1 MSSKILMPALSPT
14 MTEGVINQWLV
25 KVGDV
30 VKAGDIIAEIETDK
44 ATMEVE
50 AVDEGKITHLLE
62 DTVNKQIPV
71 NSVIAII
78 DGDNNETIENK
89 KKIES
94 TSENI
99 KDKEIE
105 KPKQILVSKI
115 FQNNNSQNSD
125 SRLKASP
132 LVKKIAKENNLDLS
146 KFNGTGPDGR
156 IIKRDLEN
164 NNIAEE
170 IPNAL
175 LEGDIS
181 IPIEGDISIPSTMRK
196 VIAKR
201 TLEAKQQIPHFY
213 LTVESNVDKLINLRK
228 KINENN
234 SIKVSFNDLI
244 VKAISLAMKKN
255 PNTNVYWQNDKI
267 YKLNDIDVSVAVA
280 IDEGLITPIIKNA
293 DSKGLNII
301 SSEIRELA
309 KLAKT
314 NSLTPEQYTGG
325 SITVSNLGMFGISEF
340 AAIISPPQSSI
351 LAIGKIIKKPVV
363 VDDEVVVGNTL
374 KSTLSAD
381 HRVLDGA
388 VAGKLLKDFND
399 IIEDPFEIWINSSDM
414 EIL

>member
-1 MSSKILMPALSPT
+1 
-14 MTEGVINQWLV
+14 MTDGIINQWLV
-25 KVGDV
+25 KVGDI

-50 AVDEGKITHLLE
+50 AVDEGKITHILE
-62 DTVNKQIPV
+62 DTANKQIPV

-78 DGDNNETIENK
+78 DGDESESIENK
-89 KKIES
+89 KKIEN
-94 TSENI
+94 TSEDK
-99 KDKEIE
+99 KDEEIE
-105 KPKQILVSKI
+105 KPKQFLDAKISQNSK
-115 FQNNNSQNSD
+115 SQNSD
-125 SRLKASP
+125 DRLKASP
-132 LVKKIAKENNLDLS
+132 LVKKIAKESNLDLS

-156 IIKRDLEN
+156 IIKRDIDS
-164 NNIAEE
+164 NNIVE
-170 IPNAL
+170 
-175 LEGDIS
+175 DIQNT
-181 IPIEGDISIPSTMRK
+181 PFDGEISIPSTMRK

-301 SSEIRELA
+301 SGEIRELA

-351 LAIGKIIKKPVV
+351 LAVGKIIKKPIV
-363 VDDEVVVGNTL
+363 VDDEVIVGNTL

-399 IIEDPFEIWINSSDM
+399 IIEDPFEIWIKSSDM

>member
-1 MSSKILMPALSPT
+1 MPALSPT
-14 MTEGVINQWLV
+14 MTDGIINQWLV
-25 KVGDV
+25 KVGDT

-50 AVDEGKITHLLE
+50 AVDEGKITHILE
-62 DTVNKQIPV
+62 DTANKQIPV

-78 DGDNNETIENK
+78 DGDESESIENK
-89 KKIES
+89 KKIEN
-94 TSENI
+94 TSEDK
-99 KDKEIE
+99 KDEKIE
-105 KPKQILVSKI
+105 PPKQFLEAKISQNSK
-115 FQNNNSQNSD
+115 SQNSD
-125 SRLKASP
+125 DRLKASP

-156 IIKRDLEN
+156 IIKRDIDS

-170 IPNAL
+170 IQNTPL
-175 LEGDIS
+175 D
-181 IPIEGDISIPSTMRK
+181 GDISIPSTMRK

-201 TLEAKQQIPHFY
+201 TMEAKQQIPHFY

-255 PNTNVYWQNDKI
+255 PNTNVYWQNEKI

-301 SSEIRELA
+301 SGEIRELA

-351 LAIGKIIKKPVV
+351 LAVGKIIKKPIVV
-363 VDDEVVVGNTL
+363 NDEVIVGNTL

-399 IIEDPFEIWINSSDM
+399 IIEDPFEIWIKSSDM

>member
-1 MSSKILMPALSPT
+1 MPALSPT
-14 MTEGVINQWLV
+14 MTDGIINQWLV
-25 KVGDV
+25 KVGDT

-50 AVDEGKITHLLE
+50 AVDEGKITHILE
-62 DTVNKQIPV
+62 DTANKQIPV

-78 DGDNNETIENK
+78 DGDESESIENK
-89 KKIES
+89 KKIEN
-94 TSENI
+94 TS
-99 KDKEIE
+99 KDKKDEEIE
-105 KPKQILVSKI
+105 KPKQFLDAKI
-115 FQNNNSQNSD
+115 SQNTKPQNFD
-125 SRLKASP
+125 DRLKASP

-146 KFNGTGPDGR
+146 KFNGTGTDGR
-156 IIKRDLEN
+156 IIKRDIDS

-170 IPNAL
+170 IQNTPL
-175 LEGDIS
+175 D
-181 IPIEGDISIPSTMRK
+181 GDISIPSTMRK

-301 SSEIRELA
+301 SGEIRELA
-309 KLAKT
+309 KLAK
-314 NSLTPEQYTGG
+314 NSSLTPEQYTGG

-351 LAIGKIIKKPVV
+351 LAVGKIIKKPIVV
-363 VDDEVVVGNTL
+363 NDEIIVGNTL

-388 VAGKLLKDFND
+388 VAGKLLSDFND
-399 IIEDPFEIWINSSDM
+399 IIEDPFEIWIKSSDM

>member
-14 MTEGVINQWLV
+14 MTEGVINKWLV
-25 KVGDV
+25 KVGDI

-62 DTVNKQIPV
+62 EKAGSQVPV

-78 DGDNNETIENK
+78 DGDENESIQNLIIEKEKPNEDNK
-89 KKIES
+89 KIKEDLNLDK
-94 TSENI
+94 NI
-99 KDKEIE
+99 
-105 KPKQILVSKI
+105 QV
-115 FQNNNSQNSD
+115 NQNSNHVKSD
-125 SRLKASP
+125 DRIYASP
-132 LVKKIAKENNLDLS
+132 FAKKISKEQNIDLTII
-146 KFNGTGPDGR
+146 NGSGPGGR
-156 IIKRDLEN
+156 IIKRDLESHEN
-164 NNIAEE
+164 VKASNT
-170 IPNAL
+170 
-175 LEGDIS
+175 DINFKHEV
-181 IPIEGDISIPSTMRK
+181 IKPSTMRK

-213 LTVESNVDKLINLRK
+213 LTIESDVGKLIELRK

-234 SIKVSFNDLI
+234 SLKVSFNDLI
-244 VKAISLAMKKN
+244 VKALAMAMKKN
-255 PNTNVYWQNDKI
+255 PNTNVYWQDNQI

-280 IDEGLITPIIKNA
+280 IDEGLITPIVKKVN
-293 DSKGLNII
+293 SKGLNEI
-301 SSEIRELA
+301 SKEIKELA

-314 NSLTPEQYTGG
+314 NSLKPEQYTGG

-340 AAIISPPQSSI
+340 AAIISPPQASI
-351 LAIGKIIKKPVV
+351 LAVGKIIQKPVV
-363 VDDEVVVGNTL
+363 VNESIEIGHTL

-399 IIEDPFEIWINSSDM
+399 IIEDPFQIWMQSNDM
-414 EIL
+414 EII

>member
-1 MSSKILMPALSPT
+1 MPALSPT
-14 MTEGVINQWLV
+14 MTEGIINQWLV
-25 KVGDV
+25 KVGDT

-62 DTVNKQIPV
+62 DTANKQIPV

-78 DGDNNETIENK
+78 DGDDSEKIENK
-89 KKIES
+89 IKIDS
-94 TSENI
+94 NS
-99 KDKEIE
+99 KDTNDIEIQ
-105 KPKQILVSKI
+105 KTKQILDSKI
-115 FQNNNSQNSD
+115 SQNNNSKNSD
-125 SRLKASP
+125 DRLKASP

-156 IIKRDLEN
+156 IIKRDIDS

-170 IPNAL
+170 IPNTSL
-175 LEGDIS
+175 KGDIT
-181 IPIEGDISIPSTMRK
+181 IPSTMRK

-201 TLEAKQQIPHFY
+201 TLEAKQKIPHFY
-213 LTVESNVDKLINLRK
+213 LTIESNVDKLISLRS

-234 SIKVSFNDLI
+234 LVKVSFNDLI
-244 VKAISLAMKKN
+244 VKAIGLAMKKN
-255 PNTNVYWQNDKI
+255 PNTNVYWQNEKI
-267 YKLNDIDVSVAVA
+267 YQLNDIDVSVAVA

-351 LAIGKIIKKPVV
+351 LAIGKIIKKPIV

-399 IIEDPFEIWINSSDM
+399 IIEDPFEIWMKSSDM

>member
-14 MTEGVINQWLV
+14 MTEGIINQWLV
-25 KVGDV
+25 KVGDI

-71 NSVIAII
+71 NSIIAII
-78 DGDNNETIENK
+78 DGDESETIENK
-89 KKIES
+89 KKV
-94 TSENI
+94 ENTI
-99 KDKEIE
+99 KENKKEEIE
-105 KPKQILVSKI
+105 KPHESLDLKNS
-115 FQNNNSQNSD
+115 QNNNSQNSD
-125 SRLKASP
+125 NRLKASP

-146 KFNGTGPDGR
+146 KFNGTGPEGR
-156 IIKRDLEN
+156 IIKRDIDS
-164 NNIAEE
+164 NNIADEVTST
-170 IPNAL
+170 PRD
-175 LEGDIS
+175 GDIS
-181 IPIEGDISIPSTMRK
+181 MPSTMRK

-228 KINENN
+228 KINDNN
-234 SIKVSFNDLI
+234 LVKVSFNDLI
-244 VKAISLAMKKN
+244 VKAIGLAMKKN

-267 YKLNDIDVSVAVA
+267 YKLNDIDISVAVA
-280 IDEGLITPIIKNA
+280 IEEGLITPIIKNA
-293 DSKGLNII
+293 DSKGLKMI
-301 SSEIRELA
+301 SNEIRELA

-314 NSLTPEQYTGG
+314 NSLIPEQYTGG

-351 LAIGKIIKKPVV
+351 LAVGKIIKKPIV
-363 VDDEVVVGNTL
+363 VDDEVVVGSTL

-399 IIEDPFEIWINSSDM
+399 IIEDPFEIWIKSSDM
-414 EIL
+414 EVI

>member
-1 MSSKILMPALSPT
+1 MPALSPT
-14 MTEGVINQWLV
+14 MTDGIINQWLV
-25 KVGDV
+25 KVGDT

-50 AVDEGKITHLLE
+50 AVDEGKITHILE
-62 DTVNKQIPV
+62 DTANKQIPV

-78 DGDNNETIENK
+78 DGDESESIENK
-89 KKIES
+89 KKIEN
-94 TSENI
+94 TS
-99 KDKEIE
+99 KDKKDEEIE
-105 KPKQILVSKI
+105 KPKQFLDAKI
-115 FQNNNSQNSD
+115 SQNTKSQNSD
-125 SRLKASP
+125 DRLKASP

-156 IIKRDLEN
+156 IIKRDIDS

-170 IPNAL
+170 IQNTPL
-175 LEGDIS
+175 D
-181 IPIEGDISIPSTMRK
+181 GDISIPSTMRK

-301 SSEIRELA
+301 SGEIRELA

-351 LAIGKIIKKPVV
+351 LAVGKIIKKPIV
-363 VDDEVVVGNTL
+363 VDDEVIVGNTL

-399 IIEDPFEIWINSSDM
+399 IIEDPFEIWIKSSDM

>member
-14 MTEGVINQWLV
+14 MTEGIINQWLV
-25 KVGDV
+25 KVGDT
-30 VKAGDIIAEIETDK
+30 VKAGDVIAEIETDK

-62 DTVNKQIPV
+62 DTANKQIPV
-71 NSVIAII
+71 NSIIAII
-78 DGDNNETIENK
+78 DGDDSETIENK
-89 KKIES
+89 IKIES
-94 TSENI
+94 NSDDT
-99 KDKEIE
+99 KDEEIQ
-105 KPKQILVSKI
+105 KPKQILDSKI
-115 FQNNNSQNSD
+115 SQNNNPLNSD
-125 SRLKASP
+125 NRLKASP

-146 KFNGTGPDGR
+146 KFNGSGTDGR
-156 IIKRDLEN
+156 IIKRDIES
-164 NNIAEE
+164 NNIIEE
-170 IPNAL
+170 IINT
-175 LEGDIS
+175 
-181 IPIEGDISIPSTMRK
+181 PIEGDISLPSTMRK

-228 KINENN
+228 KINDNN
-234 SIKVSFNDLI
+234 SVKVSFNDLI
-244 VKAISLAMKKN
+244 VKAIGLAMKKN
-255 PNTNVYWQNDKI
+255 PSTNVYWQNDKI

-280 IDEGLITPIIKNA
+280 IKEGLITPIIKNA
-293 DSKGLNII
+293 DFKGINMI
-301 SSEIRELA
+301 SNEIRELA

-314 NSLTPEQYTGG
+314 NSLKPEQYTGG

-351 LAIGKIIKKPVV
+351 LAVGKIIKKPIVV
-363 VDDEVVVGNTL
+363 NDAVVVGNTL

-399 IIEDPFEIWINSSDM
+399 IIEDPFEIWLKSSDM

>member
-14 MTEGVINQWLV
+14 MTEGIINQWLV
-25 KVGDV
+25 KVGDI

-94 TSENI
+94 ISENI

-105 KPKQILVSKI
+105 KPKQILGSKI

-156 IIKRDLEN
+156 IVKRDIES

-170 IPNAL
+170 IPNTTL
-175 LEGDIS
+175 
-181 IPIEGDISIPSTMRK
+181 EGDISIPSTMRK

-213 LTVESNVDKLINLRK
+213 LTVESSVDKLINLRK

-234 SIKVSFNDLI
+234 LAKISFNDLI
-244 VKAISLAMKKN
+244 VKAIGLAMKKN

-267 YKLNDIDVSVAVA
+267 YKLNNIDVSVAVA
-280 IDEGLITPIIKNA
+280 IDEGLITPIVKNA

-351 LAIGKIIKKPVV
+351 LAVGKIIKKAVV

-399 IIEDPFEIWINSSDM
+399 IIEDPFEIWIKSSDM

>member
-14 MTEGVINQWLV
+14 MTEGIINQWLV
-25 KVGDV
+25 RVGDN

-62 DTVNKQIPV
+62 DNANKLIPV

-78 DGDNNETIENK
+78 DGDDNEIIENK
-89 KKIES
+89 NNKVKKFDEDKKTSAIEES
-94 TSENI
+94 N
-99 KDKEIE
+99 K
-105 KPKQILVSKI
+105 ILNTNVI
-115 FQNNNSQNSD
+115 QNNKPQNSD
-125 SRLKASP
+125 DRLRASP
-132 LVKKIAKENNLDLS
+132 FVKKIAKENNLDLS
-146 KFNGTGPDGR
+146 KFNGTGPEGR
-156 IIKRDLEN
+156 IIKRDIDSN
-164 NNIAEE
+164 NVINTDSNNKIDGEA
-170 IPNAL
+170 
-175 LEGDIS
+175 
-181 IPIEGDISIPSTMRK
+181 SIPSTMRR

-234 SIKVSFNDLI
+234 SVKVSFNDLI
-244 VKAISLAMKKN
+244 VKAIGLAMKKN
-255 PNTNVYWQNDKI
+255 PNTNVYWQDDKI
-267 YKLNDIDVSVAVA
+267 YHLNDIDVSVAVA
-280 IDEGLITPIIKNA
+280 IDEGLITPIIKKA
-293 DSKGLNII
+293 DTKGINTI
-301 SSEIRELA
+301 SNEIKYLA
-309 KLAKT
+309 KLAKN

-340 AAIISPPQSSI
+340 AAIISPPQASI
-351 LAIGKIIKKPVV
+351 LAVGRIIKKPIVV
-363 VDDEVVVGNTL
+363 EDEVVVGNAF

-399 IIEDPFEIWINSSDM
+399 IIEDPFEIWMKSNDM
-414 EIL
+414 EVI

>member
-14 MTEGVINQWLV
+14 MTEGIINQWLV
-25 KVGDV
+25 KVGDN

-50 AVDEGKITHLLE
+50 AVDEGKITHLLQ
-62 DTVNKQIPV
+62 DTANKQIPV

-78 DGDNNETIENK
+78 DGDDSEIIENK
-89 KKIES
+89 IKIDS
-94 TSENI
+94 NSKDTNDI
-99 KDKEIE
+99 KIQKT
-105 KPKQILVSKI
+105 KQILDSKI
-115 FQNNNSQNSD
+115 SQNNNSKNSD
-125 SRLKASP
+125 DRLKASP

-156 IIKRDLEN
+156 IIKRDIDS

-170 IPNAL
+170 IPNTSL
-175 LEGDIS
+175 NGDIT
-181 IPIEGDISIPSTMRK
+181 IPSTMRK

-213 LTVESNVDKLINLRK
+213 LTVESNVDKLISLRS

-234 SIKVSFNDLI
+234 LVKVSFNDLI
-244 VKAISLAMKKN
+244 VKAIGLAMKKN
-255 PNTNVYWQNDKI
+255 PNTNVYWQNEKI
-267 YKLNDIDVSVAVA
+267 YQLNDIDVSVAVA

-351 LAIGKIIKKPVV
+351 LAVGKIIKKPIV

-399 IIEDPFEIWINSSDM
+399 IIEDPFEIWMKSSDM

>member
-1 MSSKILMPALSPT
+1 MSIEILMPALSPT
-14 MTEGVINQWLV
+14 MTDGNLTKWLV
-25 KVGDV
+25 SEGQE
-30 VKAGDIIAEIETDK
+30 VKAGDVIAEIETDK

-50 AVDEGKITHLLE
+50 AVDEGKITHILE
-62 DTVNKQIPV
+62 DTANKQIPV

-78 DGDNNETIENK
+78 DGDESESIENK
-89 KKIES
+89 KKIEN
-94 TSENI
+94 TSEDK
-99 KDKEIE
+99 KDEEIE
-105 KPKQILVSKI
+105 KPKQFLDAKISQNSK
-115 FQNNNSQNSD
+115 SQNSD
-125 SRLKASP
+125 DRLKASP

-156 IIKRDLEN
+156 IIKRDIDS

-170 IPNAL
+170 IPTTTFD
-175 LEGDIS
+175 GDIS
-181 IPIEGDISIPSTMRK
+181 TPSTMRK

-351 LAIGKIIKKPVV
+351 LAVGKIIKKPIV
-363 VDDEVVVGNTL
+363 VDDEVTVGNTL

-399 IIEDPFEIWINSSDM
+399 IIEDPFEIWIKSSDM

>member
-1 MSSKILMPALSPT
+1 MPALSPT
-14 MTEGVINQWLV
+14 MTDGIINQWLV
-25 KVGDV
+25 KVGDT

-50 AVDEGKITHLLE
+50 AVDEGKITHILE
-62 DTVNKQIPV
+62 DTANKQIPV

-78 DGDNNETIENK
+78 DGEESESIENK
-89 KKIES
+89 KKIEN
-94 TSENI
+94 TSEDKKDEEI
-99 KDKEIE
+99 K
-105 KPKQILVSKI
+105 KPKQFLDDKI
-115 FQNNNSQNSD
+115 SQNSKSQNYD
-125 SRLKASP
+125 DRLKASP
-132 LVKKIAKENNLDLS
+132 LVKKIAKENKLDLS

-156 IIKRDLEN
+156 IIKRDIDS

-170 IPNAL
+170 IQNTAL
-175 LEGDIS
+175 D
-181 IPIEGDISIPSTMRK
+181 GDISIPSTMRK

-255 PNTNVYWQNDKI
+255 PKTNVYWLNDKI

-301 SSEIRELA
+301 SGEIRELA

-351 LAIGKIIKKPVV
+351 LAVGKIIKKPIV
-363 VDDEVVVGNTL
+363 VDDEVIVGNTL

-399 IIEDPFEIWINSSDM
+399 IIEDPFEIWMKSSDM

>member
-14 MTEGVINQWLV
+14 MTEGIINQWLV
-25 KVGDV
+25 KVGDN

-62 DTVNKQIPV
+62 DTANKQIPV

-78 DGDNNETIENK
+78 DGDDSEIIENK
-89 KKIES
+89 IKIDS
-94 TSENI
+94 NSKDTNDI
-99 KDKEIE
+99 KIQKT
-105 KPKQILVSKI
+105 KQILDSKI
-115 FQNNNSQNSD
+115 SQNNNSKNSD
-125 SRLKASP
+125 DRLKASP

-156 IIKRDLEN
+156 IIKRDIDS

-170 IPNAL
+170 IPNTSFK
-175 LEGDIS
+175 GDIT
-181 IPIEGDISIPSTMRK
+181 IPSTMRK

-213 LTVESNVDKLINLRK
+213 LTVESNVDKLIGLRS

-234 SIKVSFNDLI
+234 LVKVSFNDLI
-244 VKAISLAMKKN
+244 VKAIGLAMKKN
-255 PNTNVYWQNDKI
+255 PNTNVYWQNEKI
-267 YKLNDIDVSVAVA
+267 YQLNDIGVSVAVA

-351 LAIGKIIKKPVV
+351 LAIGKIIKKPIV

-399 IIEDPFEIWINSSDM
+399 IIEDPFEIWMKSSDM

>member
-14 MTEGVINQWLV
+14 MTEGIINQWLV
-25 KVGDV
+25 KVGDT

-62 DTVNKQIPV
+62 DTANKQIPV

-78 DGDNNETIENK
+78 DGDDSEIIENK
-89 KKIES
+89 IKIDS
-94 TSENI
+94 NS
-99 KDKEIE
+99 KDTNDIEIQ
-105 KPKQILVSKI
+105 KTKQILDSKI
-115 FQNNNSQNSD
+115 SQNNNSKNSD
-125 SRLKASP
+125 DRLKASP

-156 IIKRDLEN
+156 IIKRDIDS

-170 IPNAL
+170 IPNTSL
-175 LEGDIS
+175 KGDIT
-181 IPIEGDISIPSTMRK
+181 IPSTMRK

-213 LTVESNVDKLINLRK
+213 LTIESNVDKLISLRS

-234 SIKVSFNDLI
+234 LVKVSFNDLI
-244 VKAISLAMKKN
+244 VKAIGLAMKKN
-255 PNTNVYWQNDKI
+255 PNTNVYWQNEKI
-267 YKLNDIDVSVAVA
+267 YQLNDIDVSVAVA

-351 LAIGKIIKKPVV
+351 LAIGKIIKKPIV

-399 IIEDPFEIWINSSDM
+399 IIEDPFEIWMKSSDM

>member
-14 MTEGVINQWLV
+14 MTEGIINQWLV
-25 KVGDV
+25 KVGDN

-62 DTVNKQIPV
+62 DTANKQIPV

-78 DGDNNETIENK
+78 DGDDSEIIENK
-89 KKIES
+89 IKIDS
-94 TSENI
+94 NS
-99 KDKEIE
+99 KDTNDIEIQ
-105 KPKQILVSKI
+105 KTKQILDSKI
-115 FQNNNSQNSD
+115 SQNNNSKNSD
-125 SRLKASP
+125 DRLKASP

-156 IIKRDLEN
+156 IIKRDIDS

-170 IPNAL
+170 IPNTSL
-175 LEGDIS
+175 KGDIT
-181 IPIEGDISIPSTMRK
+181 IPSTMRK

-201 TLEAKQQIPHFY
+201 TLEAKQKIPHFY
-213 LTVESNVDKLINLRK
+213 LTVESNVDKLISLRS

-234 SIKVSFNDLI
+234 LVKVSFNDLI
-244 VKAISLAMKKN
+244 VKAIGLAMKKN
-255 PNTNVYWQNDKI
+255 PNTNVYWQNEKI
-267 YKLNDIDVSVAVA
+267 YQLNDIDVSVAVA

-351 LAIGKIIKKPVV
+351 LAIGKIIKKPIV

-399 IIEDPFEIWINSSDM
+399 IIEDPFEIWMKSSDM

>member
-14 MTEGVINQWLV
+14 MTDGIINQWLV
-25 KVGDV
+25 KVGDI

-50 AVDEGKITHLLE
+50 AVDEGKITHILE
-62 DTVNKQIPV
+62 DTANKQIPV

-78 DGDNNETIENK
+78 DGDESESIENK
-89 KKIES
+89 KKIEN
-94 TSENI
+94 TSEDK
-99 KDKEIE
+99 KDEEIE
-105 KPKQILVSKI
+105 KPKQFLDAKISQNSK
-115 FQNNNSQNSD
+115 SQNSD
-125 SRLKASP
+125 DRLKASP
-132 LVKKIAKENNLDLS
+132 LVKKIAKESNLDLS

-156 IIKRDLEN
+156 IIKRDIDS
-164 NNIAEE
+164 NNIVE
-170 IPNAL
+170 
-175 LEGDIS
+175 DIQNT
-181 IPIEGDISIPSTMRK
+181 PFDGEISIPSTMRK

-301 SSEIRELA
+301 SGEIRELA

-351 LAIGKIIKKPVV
+351 LAVGKIIKKPIV
-363 VDDEVVVGNTL
+363 VDDEVIVGNTL

-399 IIEDPFEIWINSSDM
+399 IIEDPFEIWIKSSDM

>member
-14 MTEGVINQWLV
+14 MTEGIINQWLV
-25 KVGDV
+25 KVGDT

-62 DTVNKQIPV
+62 DTANKQIPV

-78 DGDNNETIENK
+78 DGDDSETIENK
-89 KKIES
+89 IKIES
-94 TSENI
+94 NSEDTNEE
-99 KDKEIE
+99 EIQ
-105 KPKQILVSKI
+105 KPKHILDSKI
-115 FQNNNSQNSD
+115 SKNNNSQNSD
-125 SRLKASP
+125 DRLKASP

-156 IIKRDLEN
+156 IIKRDIDS

-170 IPNAL
+170 IPNTSFD
-175 LEGDIS
+175 GN
-181 IPIEGDISIPSTMRK
+181 ISIPSTMRK

-234 SIKVSFNDLI
+234 SVKVSFNDLI
-244 VKAISLAMKKN
+244 VKAIGLAMKKN
-255 PNTNVYWQNDKI
+255 PNTNVYWQNDQI
-267 YKLNDIDVSVAVA
+267 YHLNNIDVSVAVA

-314 NSLTPEQYTGG
+314 NSLIPEQYTGG
-325 SITVSNLGMFGISEF
+325 SITVSNLGMYGISEF

-351 LAIGKIIKKPVV
+351 LAVGKIMTKPIVV
-363 VDDEVVVGNTL
+363 NDEVVVGNTL

-399 IIEDPFEIWINSSDM
+399 IIEDPFEIWIKSNDM

>member
-14 MTEGVINQWLV
+14 MTEGIINQWLV
-25 KVGDV
+25 KVGDT

-62 DTVNKQIPV
+62 DTANKQIPV

-78 DGDNNETIENK
+78 DGDDSEIIENK
-89 KKIES
+89 IKIDS
-94 TSENI
+94 NS
-99 KDKEIE
+99 KDTNDIEIQ
-105 KPKQILVSKI
+105 KTKQILDSKI
-115 FQNNNSQNSD
+115 SQNNNSKNSD
-125 SRLKASP
+125 DRLKASP
-132 LVKKIAKENNLDLS
+132 LVKKIAIENNLDLS
-146 KFNGTGPDGR
+146 KFKGTGPDGR
-156 IIKRDLEN
+156 IIKRDIDS

-170 IPNAL
+170 IPNTSL
-175 LEGDIS
+175 KGDIT
-181 IPIEGDISIPSTMRK
+181 IPSTMRK

-201 TLEAKQQIPHFY
+201 TLEAKQKIPHFY
-213 LTVESNVDKLINLRK
+213 LTIESNVDKLISLRS

-234 SIKVSFNDLI
+234 LVKVSFNDLI
-244 VKAISLAMKKN
+244 VKAIGLAMKKN
-255 PNTNVYWQNDKI
+255 PNTNVYWQNEKI
-267 YKLNDIDVSVAVA
+267 YQLNDIDVSVAVA

-301 SSEIRELA
+301 SSEIKELA

-351 LAIGKIIKKPVV
+351 LAIGKIIKKPIV

-399 IIEDPFEIWINSSDM
+399 IIEDPFEIWMKSSDM

>member
-14 MTEGVINQWLV
+14 MTEGIINQWLV
-25 KVGDV
+25 RVGDN

-62 DTVNKQIPV
+62 DIANKLIPV

-78 DGDNNETIENK
+78 DGDDNEIIENK
-89 KKIES
+89 NNKVKKFDEDKKTSAIEES
-94 TSENI
+94 NKTLNTNVI
-99 KDKEIE
+99 
-105 KPKQILVSKI
+105 
-115 FQNNNSQNSD
+115 QNNKPQNSD
-125 SRLKASP
+125 DRLRASP
-132 LVKKIAKENNLDLS
+132 FVKKIAKENNLDLS
-146 KFNGTGPDGR
+146 KFNGTGPEGR
-156 IIKRDLEN
+156 IIKRDIDSN
-164 NNIAEE
+164 NVINTDSNNKIDGEA
-170 IPNAL
+170 
-175 LEGDIS
+175 
-181 IPIEGDISIPSTMRK
+181 SIPSTMRR

-234 SIKVSFNDLI
+234 SVKVSFNDLI
-244 VKAISLAMKKN
+244 VKAIGLAMKKN
-255 PNTNVYWQNDKI
+255 PNTNVYWQDDKI
-267 YKLNDIDVSVAVA
+267 YHLNDIDVSVAVA
-280 IDEGLITPIIKNA
+280 IDEGLITPIIKKA
-293 DSKGLNII
+293 DTKGINTI
-301 SSEIRELA
+301 SNEIKYLA
-309 KLAKT
+309 KLAKN

-340 AAIISPPQSSI
+340 AAIISPPQASI
-351 LAIGKIIKKPVV
+351 LAVGRIIKKPIVV
-363 VDDEVVVGNTL
+363 EDEVVVGNAL

-399 IIEDPFEIWINSSDM
+399 IIEDPFEIWMKSNDM
-414 EIL
+414 EVI

>member
-14 MTEGVINQWLV
+14 MTEGIINQWLV
-25 KVGDV
+25 KVGDN

-62 DTVNKQIPV
+62 DTANKQIPV

-78 DGDNNETIENK
+78 DGDDSEIIENK
-89 KKIES
+89 IKIDS
-94 TSENI
+94 NSKATNDI
-99 KDKEIE
+99 EIQ
-105 KPKQILVSKI
+105 KTKQILDSKI
-115 FQNNNSQNSD
+115 SQNNNSQNSD
-125 SRLKASP
+125 DRLKASP

-156 IIKRDLEN
+156 IIKRDIDS

-170 IPNAL
+170 IPNTSL
-175 LEGDIS
+175 KGDIT
-181 IPIEGDISIPSTMRK
+181 IPSTMRK

-213 LTVESNVDKLINLRK
+213 LTVESNVDKLISLRS

-234 SIKVSFNDLI
+234 LVKVSFNDLI
-244 VKAISLAMKKN
+244 VKAIGLAMKKN
-255 PNTNVYWQNDKI
+255 PNTNVYWQNEKI
-267 YKLNDIDVSVAVA
+267 YQLNDIDVSVAVA

-351 LAIGKIIKKPVV
+351 LAIGKIIKKPIV

-399 IIEDPFEIWINSSDM
+399 IIEDPFEIWMKSSDM

>member
-25 KVGDV
+25 KVGDN

-62 DTVNKQIPV
+62 DTINKQIPV

-78 DGDNNETIENK
+78 DGDDNETIEDK

-94 TSENI
+94 TSEDT
-99 KDKEIE
+99 KDKKIE
-105 KPKQILVSKI
+105 RSKQILDFKI
-115 FQNNNSQNSD
+115 SHNNNSQNSEG
-125 SRLKASP
+125 RLKASP

-156 IIKRDLEN
+156 IIKRDIESN
-164 NNIAEE
+164 YIAEE
-170 IPNAL
+170 IPNTS
-175 LEGDIS
+175 LEG
-181 IPIEGDISIPSTMRK
+181 EVYIPSTMRK

-234 SIKVSFNDLI
+234 SAKVSFNDLI
-244 VKAISLAMKKN
+244 VKAIGLAMKKN
-255 PNTNVYWQNDKI
+255 PNTNVYWLNDKI
-267 YKLNDIDVSVAVA
+267 YKLNNIDVSVAVA
-280 IDEGLITPIIKNA
+280 IDEGLITPIVKNA

-314 NSLTPEQYTGG
+314 NSLKPEQYTGG

-351 LAIGKIIKKPVV
+351 LAIGEIRTKPIVV
-363 VDDEVVVGNTL
+363 NDEVVVGNTL

-381 HRVLDGA
+381 HRALDGA

-399 IIEDPFEIWINSSDM
+399 IIEDPFEIWIKSSDM

>member
-14 MTEGVINQWLV
+14 MTEGIINQWLV
-25 KVGDV
+25 KVGDN

-62 DTVNKQIPV
+62 DTANKQIPV

-78 DGDNNETIENK
+78 DGDDSEIIENK
-89 KKIES
+89 IKIDS
-94 TSENI
+94 NS
-99 KDKEIE
+99 KDTNDIEIQ
-105 KPKQILVSKI
+105 KTKQILDSKI
-115 FQNNNSQNSD
+115 SQNNNSKNSD
-125 SRLKASP
+125 DRLKASP

-156 IIKRDLEN
+156 IIKRDIDS

-170 IPNAL
+170 IPNTSF
-175 LEGDIS
+175 EGDIT
-181 IPIEGDISIPSTMRK
+181 IPSTMRK

-213 LTVESNVDKLINLRK
+213 LTVESNVDKLISLRS

-234 SIKVSFNDLI
+234 LVKVSFNDLI
-244 VKAISLAMKKN
+244 VKAIGLAMKKN
-255 PNTNVYWQNDKI
+255 PNTNVYWQNEKI
-267 YKLNDIDVSVAVA
+267 YQLNDIDVSVAVA

-351 LAIGKIIKKPVV
+351 LAIGKIIKKPIV

-399 IIEDPFEIWINSSDM
+399 IIEDPFEIWMKSSDM